1 VYSCILLHNDVKHRW
16 RGKYNE
22 DTDLSLRILKDK
34 QCTVLFYSFLC
45 KKLPTLTC
53 AGGNMTELYQADG
66 RLLMAQSLQEQHP
79 DVTTI
84 VRKYGRWQ
92 HEVDYSRFEKNFPVP
107 RKSLQITED
116 VNEYGMEVIQSAE
129 FERR

>member
-1 VYSCILLHNDVKHRW
+1 
-16 RGKYNE
+16 
-22 DTDLSLRILKDK
+22 
-34 QCTVLFYSFLC
+34 
-45 KKLPTLTC
+45 
-53 AGGNMTELYQADG
+53 MTELYQADG

-92 HEVDYSRFEKNFPVP
+92 HEVDYSRFEKNFPVL